1 MFYRLRVA
9 GVPMDFPLRGGILIF
24 FFCCVKRILLDYYKN
39 YQELGVYNKH
49 YARYCTFCQFMVQ

>member
-1 MFYRLRVA
+1 
-9 GVPMDFPLRGGILIF
+9 MDFPLRGGILIS
-24 FFCCVKRILLDYYKN
+24 FFCCVKRILLNYYKN